1 MLLAL
6 MTLPSTPAP
15 PGVHAVV
22 VASGSF
28 SHEAAALRPLIRA
41 IIASILREPSSHPD
55 VEDGAS
61 ETLRRALEKHDQIR
75 DPGAV
80 RPWVLG
86 IARHVGL
93 DAIRARKRARQHIEV
108 AEGPSSS
115 PDGAVELVDTG
126 PNPLERVEQA
136 RRDRVVRQ
144 AIDSLPEG
152 PRKALMMFHLE
163 GLEYQEIA
171 RRLEVPLGTVATWV
185 ARGRKAMAV
194 TLEEARDS

>member
-6 MTLPSTPAP
+6 MSLKTSPAAP
-15 PGVHAVV
+15 AVV
-22 VASGSF
+22 RSAAF
-28 SHEAAALRPLIRA
+28 SAEAAALRPLVRA
-41 IIASILREPSSHPD
+41 VIASVLRESPGHPD

-80 RPWVLG
+80 RAWILG

-93 DAIRARKRARQHIEV
+93 DAVRARKRARQHSEV
-108 AEGPSSS
+108 ADAPSSGPS
-115 PDGAVELVDTG
+115 GAVELVDST
-126 PNPLERVEQA
+126 PSPFERVAQA
-136 RRDRVVRQ
+136 RRDRIVRQ
-144 AIDSLPEG
+144 AMDSLPEG
-152 PRKALMMFHLE
+152 PRKALTMFHLE

-171 RRLEVPLGTVATWV
+171 ERLDVPLGTVATWV
-185 ARGRKAMAV
+185 ARGRRAMAA